1 MANIA
6 IIIPALNE
14 SRSIFPVVSEVKP
27 LATWVIVVNDGSTDN
42 TQELAQKAGALVI
55 NHKTNRGQGAALE
68 TGDRKAKEL
77 GADIIVHF
85 DADGQ
90 FLATD
95 IRKVCQ
101 PIIDNQADIVFGS
114 RFLSSS
120 NELPWLK
127 KNIIMP
133 IAKIVSRLFWDIRL
147 SDPQSGFRAFN
158 KKVADKLVI
167 ENDGMAHCSEIIIFA
182 HKNKYRIKEVPIT
195 VIYHRFGQNLG
206 GGLRIIKDLI
216 YKNIIQ

>member
-68 TGDRKAKEL
+68 TGDHKAKEL

-85 DADGQ
+85 DADGK

-101 PIIDNQADIVFGS
+101 PIIDNQADILFGS

-133 IAKIVSRLFWDIRL
+133 IAKVVSRLFWDIRL

>member
-68 TGDRKAKEL
+68 TGDHKAKEL

-85 DADGQ
+85 DADGK

-133 IAKIVSRLFWDIRL
+133 IAKVVSRLFWDIRL